1 MQKCLRY
8 EKEIPVD
15 FQVYYRDSE
24 KKTGALCLNCK
35 QGQRKE
41 LEEKLKRLQ
50 EDQESDKQELERIKR
65 LRDKED
71 LNNDN
76 NNPNTHTHTE
86 RERES
91 NLLSYFTTNNI
102 DSARIDNNKLFIKYN
117 YKAEEEEEEEELN
130 TIISNSELQKI
141 KDYLAGI
148 PTKSI
153 TKTELESKS
162 KQDSSNPFSNE
173 NEGSNL
179 GLYLGLGVVGIA
191 IFILGLVIIKK
202 YRKKY

>member
-1 MQKCLRY
+1 MNELR
-8 EKEIPVD
+8 
-15 FQVYYRDSE
+15 Q
-24 KKTGALCLNCK
+24 
-35 QGQRKE
+35 
-41 LEEKLKRLQ
+41 
-50 EDQESDKQELERIKR
+50 KQEIGQLQTYLQQKLVEIREIRSNKGNS
-65 LRDKED
+65 K
-71 LNNDN
+71 
-76 NNPNTHTHTE
+76 E
-86 RERES
+86 RER
-91 NLLSYFTTNNI
+91 NLILYFTTNNI

-117 YKAEEEEEEEELN
+117 YKAEEEEEELN

-141 KDYLAGI
+141 KDYLENI

-153 TKTELESKS
+153 TKTELESKANS
-162 KQDSSNPFSNE
+162 DSSNPFSNE